1 MSKEKMDNKDEVL
14 TLRLSKA
21 KKDGLKASAIRQN
34 STLSKLVFNSLDVGK
49 VESIKNDLVKALDT
63 MRFIPGI
70 EMPDF
75 ELKDG
80 KDGSSRDLDVLGN
93 LVQFL
98 LEMTQ
103 SFDPRNQG
111 VKGAIRK
118 ANGDFKP
125 QQLSSEQSIMKKIKR
140 E

>member
-1 MSKEKMDNKDEVL
+1 
-14 TLRLSKA
+14 
-21 KKDGLKASAIRQN
+21 
-34 STLSKLVFNSLDVGK
+34 
-49 VESIKNDLVKALDT
+49 
-63 MRFIPGI
+63 
-70 EMPDF
+70 MPDF

-103 SFDPRNQG
+103 NFDPRNQG

-125 QQLSSEQSIMKKIKR
+125 QQLSSEESIMRKIKR
-140 E
+140 K